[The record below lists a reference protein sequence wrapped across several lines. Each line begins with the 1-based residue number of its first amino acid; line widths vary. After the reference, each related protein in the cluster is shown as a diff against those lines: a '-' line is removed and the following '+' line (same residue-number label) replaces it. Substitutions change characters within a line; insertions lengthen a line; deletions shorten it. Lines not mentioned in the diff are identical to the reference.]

1 MTIRRV
7 LAVVAAAS
15 LPAGAVRAQD
25 LGQFRK
31 LVTEWVTA
39 PAGPERDAVRKQ
51 LEPFAKSNVRDL
63 EAAVRKGFAVTA
75 TSEKD
80 ALRKGEVE
88 DHIVLVDG
96 FACEALGR
104 KVTYAVGLPP
114 GYDPG
119 KRWPLVLDPGHGAMK
134 TREERLQ
141 NGQTGVYLRAIEGK
155 GAIFMRTN
163 LLSSFT
169 TEDEYDSLL
178 KKNGAPWFAAIFE
191 ACVRDAM
198 TRFAIDPDRLYVV
211 GVSQTAFFAWQ
222 LAALAPW
229 RWAGV
234 MPAMGVLNDA
244 KSSLPNCV
252 GLPLYVLTGEKD
264 TVVSPEQGRA
274 AASALRRLGSEVEYE
289 EVKGG
294 DHGAWIQHCG
304 AGIRWILDRKRG
316 PIPKRIA
323 FAVERPLPWN
333 GAFLRVDEVEPAT
346 AAAIAA
352 RPDALVNAA
361 IDGQTVRIT
370 TDDVKRLTLYLSD
383 TLVDLDKPVVVEWN
397 GKKVHD
403 GPLARSL
410 DVLLESLAERV
421 DTARPFTAKLDVR

>member
-1 MTIRRV
+1 MTIRRI
-7 LAVVAAAS
+7 LAVVV
-15 LPAGAVRAQD
+15 AGAVAAGRARAQD
-25 LGQFRK
+25 LGEFRK

-39 PAGPERDAVRKQ
+39 PAGPDRDAARKK
-51 LEPFAKSNVRDL
+51 LEPFAKANVRDL
-63 EAAVRKGFAVTA
+63 EAAVRKGLVVTA
-75 TSEKD
+75 TSEKE

-88 DHIVLVDG
+88 DHLTLVDG

-104 KVTYAVGLPP
+104 KVTYAICLPP
-114 GYDPG
+114 GYSTS

-134 TREERLQ
+134 SREERLQ

-169 TEDEYDSLL
+169 TDDEYDSLL

-198 TRFAIDPDRLYVV
+198 TRFAIDPDRVYVV

-222 LAALAPW
+222 LATFAPW

-244 KSSLPNCV
+244 KSSILNCV
-252 GLPLYVLTGEKD
+252 GLLLYVLTGEKD
-264 TVVSPEQGRA
+264 TVVSPEQGRW
-274 AASALRRLGSEVEYE
+274 AASTLRRLGSEVEYE
-289 EVKGG
+289 EVRGG

-304 AGIRWILDRKRG
+304 TGIRWILDRKRG
-316 PIPKRIA
+316 PIPKRLA

-333 GAFLRVDEVEPAT
+333 GAFVRVDEVEPTT
-346 AAAIAA
+346 AAASAA

-370 TDDVKRLTLYLSD
+370 TDDVKRLTLFLSD
-383 TLVDLDKPVVVEWN
+383 ALVDLDKPVVVEWN
-397 GKKVHD
+397 GKKIHD

-410 DVLLESLAERV
+410 DVLL
-421 DTARPFTAKLDVR
+421 